1 MNSMKHINTIT
12 LTKQTR
18 RGTYMFNHATIP
30 HTHEEWMG
38 RRLQTGWDW
47 SEIS

>member
-1 MNSMKHINTIT
+1 MKHINTIT

-30 HTHEEWMG
+30 HRARMNEWMG